1 MSQFRKLDDRTF
13 ASPQLTLGDVAAAK
27 EQGIGLIIN
36 NRPDGEA
43 PDQPEGREIEQAAR
57 SHGIYYISIPVS
69 SAGFSLPQVDAMVDA
84 LAKSDGKTLAFCR
97 SGTRSTLLWAMAK
110 AKTGHDLDEISR
122 QAMAAGY
129 DVSAVLPTMRMLS
142 EQNGG

>member
-1 MSQFRKLDDRTF
+1 MSDFRKLDDQTF
-13 ASPQLTLGDVAAAK
+13 ASPQLTVGDISAAK

-43 PDQPEGREIEQAAR
+43 PDQPEGHEIEQAAR
-57 SHGIYYISIPVS
+57 SHGIDYVAIPVS
-69 SAGFSLPQVDAMVDA
+69 SAGFSLPQVDAMVEA

-97 SGTRSTLLWAMAK
+97 SGTRSTLLWAMAR
-110 AKTGHDLDEISR
+110 AKTGHDLDKISR

-142 EQNGG
+142 EQDDG